1 MRAFPGIGF
10 GNAKSCREVLGGCVQ
25 RLKTRQQFQ
34 AVLAGGV
41 VSRSPHFALHRLRL
55 LRAPEAD
62 GAVPQG
68 RADSDSSVQGAAAP
82 ASVSPSSRTPAPLFS
97 PSGEPWLGAMVPKR
111 WARRAVTRNAIKRQ
125 VYTVCG
131 DLAPRFGTDV
141 AYVVRLR
148 STFDRTKF
156 VSASSDV
163 LKLAVRLELLQLVA
177 RVLKADRSGSVVPS
191 PAETPP
197 NALTTHHDK

>member
-1 MRAFPGIGF
+1 MRAFTGINF
-10 GNAKSCREVLGGCVQ
+10 DNAKCCREVSGGCVQ
-25 RLKTRQQFQ
+25 RLKTRPQFQ

-41 VSRSPHFALHRLRL
+41 VSRSPHFALHRLGL
-55 LRAPEAD
+55 
-62 GAVPQG
+62 PQLSVANTG
-68 RADSDSSVQGAAAP
+68 NSHARADSPSRIHAASESALPSSVSA
-82 ASVSPSSRTPAPLFS
+82 PAPLFS
-97 PSGEPWLGAMVPKR
+97 PSSEPWLGAMVPKR

-131 DLAPRFGTDV
+131 GLTSRFGTDV

-163 LKLAVRLELLQLVA
+163 LKHAVRLELLQLIA
-177 RVLKADRSGSVVPS
+177 RVLQPDASSASTLPKPS
-191 PAETPP
+191 RTVPP
-197 NALTTHHDK
+197 NHAK